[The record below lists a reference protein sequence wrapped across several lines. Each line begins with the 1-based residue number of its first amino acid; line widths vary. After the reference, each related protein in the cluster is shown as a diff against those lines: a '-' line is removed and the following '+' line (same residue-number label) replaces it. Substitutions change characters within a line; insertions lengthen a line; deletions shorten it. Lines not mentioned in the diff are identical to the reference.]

1 LCLNKNKLDNK
12 VDILAFAAHPDD
24 IELSCSGTLMKQI
37 AEGFKVAIVDLTEG
51 ELGSRGTVKTRYEE
65 ANLSTQIMGI
75 SYRENLQMSDGFFDL
90 SKNNLLKVITAIRK
104 YQPTIILANAPKD
117 RHPDHGMA
125 AQLVSKA
132 HFLSGLL
139 KIETFVDNKK
149 QLHHRANQLYHYIQ
163 DDYLEPDFV
172 VDITP
177 YFNKKKESI
186 LAYSTQFYQAENS
199 LEGPQTPISSVD
211 FFNFLEARAR
221 DFGRIIQKTYAEGF
235 ISPRKIGVQ
244 LLTDLQ

>member
-1 LCLNKNKLDNK
+1 MYLNKNKLNYK

-24 IELSCSGTLMKQI
+24 IELSCSGTLMKHI
-37 AEGFKVAIVDLTEG
+37 AEGLKVAIVDLTEG

-65 ANLSTQIMGI
+65 AHRATQIMGV
-75 SYRENLQMSDGFFDL
+75 SFRENLQMPDGFFDL
-90 SKNNLLKVITAIRK
+90 SKENLLKVITAIRK
-104 YQPTIILANAPKD
+104 YQPAIILANAPKD

-125 AQLVSKA
+125 AQLVAKA

-139 KIETFVDNKK
+139 KIETFNDGSQ
-149 QLHHRANQLYHYIQ
+149 QLHHRANQLFHYIQ
-163 DDYLEPDFV
+163 DDYLDPDFV
-172 VDITP
+172 IDITP
-177 YFNKKKESI
+177 YFDKKKESI
-186 LAYSTQFYQAENS
+186 LAYSTQFYQGENS
-199 LEGPQTPISSVD
+199 LEGPQTPISSAD

-235 ISPRKIGVQ
+235 ISSRKIGVQ